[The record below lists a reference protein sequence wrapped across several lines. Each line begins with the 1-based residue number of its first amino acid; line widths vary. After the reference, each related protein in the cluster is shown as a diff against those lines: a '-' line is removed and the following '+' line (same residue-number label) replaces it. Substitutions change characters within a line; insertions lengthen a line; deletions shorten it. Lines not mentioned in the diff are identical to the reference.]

1 MGGIGRM
8 SERKRTGRSPYD
20 MTDEERSH
28 EGYERYL
35 NICRKLNN
43 GAFFKKVRSAE
54 FFNDQKVRFARRH
67 EQTSVSPGRLKWL
80 RDIDTRGLTP
90 QKKGQT

>member
-1 MGGIGRM
+1 M

-35 NICRKLNN
+35 NICKKLNN
-43 GAFFKKVRSAE
+43 GAFFKQVRSAE
-54 FFNDQKVRFARRH
+54 FFNDQRPKFGRRH
-67 EQTSVSPGRLKWL
+67 EQTSISPGQLKWL
-80 RDIDTRGLTP
+80 RDIDTKGLTP
-90 QKKGQT
+90 QKKVQT